1 MAANNAM
8 FMAFWAILFEAIEAP
23 IRGYTF
29 TDVMF
34 LWAVAATGFGLGSI
48 VCGNAA
54 YLSRIIYQGDLD
66 VYLTQPKPVLPNLL
80 ASRMSV
86 SSWGDLLYG
95 LGLFAFSQ
103 PLTPAGIGL
112 FLLFV
117 LLAAGVLVAVRVLY
131 HSLTFLLGNAED
143 LAGVGSEQIINF
155 SLYPGTIF
163 DGPVVAVILHTL
175 IPAALVAHL
184 PAELFRAVARGM
196 GLDWGL
202 LAAIVGGDAALIAA
216 AWVVFALGP
225 APLRVRQPHRRPHLT
240 WSVAA
245 GRASLLPER
254 LRSPEQSLK
263 SRTTPSL
270 LLGVHEF
277 RAGGDVAC
285 EVRREGPLQRLTM
298 VRREEA
304 DLHMIVHNPLQ
315 RHPPWCD
322 PQRVPDLLGDDDFAL
337 LSYYVRHGRLSLN
350 ITWSIRYVA
359 PHPSAGGS
367 GRGRR
372 GGYPTDRSPR
382 YRMRR
387 EAVCRH
393 FAPSTKNVPTRGTAL
408 GVCHSPRCGSHIGGY
423 PCSSARDGPLP
434 TASHHQ
440 ITRRASSGTR

>member
-1 MAANNAM
+1 MAASRTSSRARRRGFVARCGRTLRLLVRYFRVNLAANTAYPVPFAIQVVAMAANNAM

-34 LWAVAATGFGLGSI
+34 LWAVAAAGFGLGSI

-95 LGLFAFSQ
+95 LGLFAISQ

-196 GLDWGL
+196 GLDWSL

-225 APLRVRQPHRRPHLT
+225 APLRVRQPHRSPHLT
-240 WSVAA
+240 AGWFQCNSHVGKHGSVPGADWEGGLLIRGPRGTRFRESPAPALPRPPDPSKSSRGCRHVIRRQREA
-245 GRASLLPER
+245 G
-254 LRSPEQSLK
+254 
-263 SRTTPSL
+263 
-270 LLGVHEF
+270 
-277 RAGGDVAC
+277 
-285 EVRREGPLQRLTM
+285 
-298 VRREEA
+298 
-304 DLHMIVHNPLQ
+304 
-315 RHPPWCD
+315 
-322 PQRVPDLLGDDDFAL
+322 
-337 LSYYVRHGRLSLN
+337 
-350 ITWSIRYVA
+350 
-359 PHPSAGGS
+359 
-367 GRGRR
+367 
-372 GGYPTDRSPR
+372 DRSEAGVEPAGSRRPWPCPR
-382 YRMRR
+382 SARR
-387 EAVCRH
+387 SDH
-393 FAPSTKNVPTRGTAL
+393 FA
-408 GVCHSPRCGSHIGGY
+408 
-423 PCSSARDGPLP
+423 
-434 TASHHQ
+434 
-440 ITRRASSGTR
+440 